1 MPCSL
6 VDRIGRAALLTAL
19 AAGTAIGCQQPPA
32 PAPAPAR
39 PPAIDHRPFG
49 TTPDGVPVNV
59 YTLTNAAGMDVRITN
74 YGGTV
79 VSIKTPDRHGQLGD
93 VVLGFDTL
101 DGYLHNTPYF
111 GVIVGRYGNRIAKGQ
126 FSLDGVAYTLARN
139 DGENHLHGG
148 IRGFDKVVWTAKTV
162 ETADGSALELGYLSK
177 DGEEGYP
184 GNLAVTVRY
193 RLDDHN
199 ALHIDYEATTD
210 KPTVVNL
217 TNHSYF
223 NLAGTGDVLSHVVE
237 IDADRFTPV
246 DKGLIPTGVLQP
258 VAGTPFD
265 FRTPTAI
272 GARIDAT
279 SRQLQYAGGYDHNFV
294 LNKAPGTLGVAA
306 RVTDPA
312 SGRVLEVSTT
322 EPGVQ
327 FYSGNFL
334 DGTVTGKGGRAYQK
348 HAGFALETQH
358 FPDSPNHPA
367 FPSTVLRPDQT
378 YHTTTIYAFPTPQS

>member
-1 MPCSL
+1 
-6 VDRIGRAALLTAL
+6 
-19 AAGTAIGCQQPPA
+19 
-32 PAPAPAR
+32 
-39 PPAIDHRPFG
+39 
-49 TTPDGVPVNV
+49 VNV
-59 YTLTNAAGMDVRITN
+59 YTLTNATGMDVRITN
-74 YGGTV
+74 YGGTL
-79 VSIKTPDRHGQLGD
+79 VSIRTPDRHGRMGD

-111 GVIVGRYGNRIAKGQ
+111 GAIVGRYGNRIAKGR
-126 FSLDGVAYTLARN
+126 FALDGVTYTLARN

-148 IRGFDKVVWTAKTV
+148 LRGFDKVVWTAKTV
-162 ETADGSALELGYLSK
+162 DTAEGPALELGYLSK

-193 RLDDHN
+193 RLDDQN
-199 ALHIDYEATTD
+199 ALHIEYTATTD

-223 NLAGTGDVLSHVVE
+223 NLAGTGDILSHVLE
-237 IDADRFTPV
+237 IEADRFTPV
-246 DKGLIPTGVLQP
+246 DQGLIPTGVLQP
-258 VAGTPFD
+258 VTGTPFD

-279 SRQLQYAGGYDHNFV
+279 NRQLQYAGGYDHNFV
-294 LNKAPGTLGVAA
+294 LSKAPGTLGLAA

-334 DGTVTGKGGRAYQK
+334 DGHLVGKSNRPYVKRA
-348 HAGFALETQH
+348 AFCVETQH
-358 FPDSPNHPA
+358 FPDSPNKPD
-367 FPSTVLRPDQT
+367 FPSTIVRPGKDYQSQT
-378 YHTTTIYAFPTPQS
+378 VFRFGVEK

>member
-1 MPCSL
+1 M
-6 VDRIGRAALLTAL
+6 GRVAVVTAL
-19 AAGTAIGCQQPPA
+19 AAGLGAACQQPPA
-32 PAPAPAR
+32 PPATPAAP
-39 PPAIDHRPFG
+39 PPIDHRPFG
-49 TTPDGVPVNV
+49 TTPEGVPVNV
-59 YTLTNAAGMDVRITN
+59 YTLTNAAGMEVRITN

-79 VSIKTPDRHGQLGD
+79 VSIKTPDRQGQMGD
-93 VVLGFDTL
+93 VVLGFDTF

-126 FSLDGVAYTLARN
+126 FSLDGVTYTLARN

-148 IRGFDKVVWTAKTV
+148 VRGFDKVVWTAKTV
-162 ETADGSALELGYLSK
+162 DTADGPALELGYLSK

-199 ALHIDYEATTD
+199 ALHIEYTATTD

-223 NLAGTGDVLSHVVE
+223 NLAGTGDILSHVVE

-272 GARIDAT
+272 GARIDADN
-279 SRQLQYAGGYDHNFV
+279 RQLQYAGGYDHNFV
-294 LNKAPGTLGVAA
+294 LNKAPGTLGLAA

-348 HAGFALETQH
+348 HAAFALETQH
-358 FPDSPNHPA
+358 FPDSPNHPD

-378 YHTTTIYAFPTPQS
+378 YHTTTIYAFPTPK

>member
-1 MPCSL
+1 MRRSNI
-6 VDRIGRAALLTAL
+6 DRLGRAALLLAI
-19 AAGTAIGCQQPPA
+19 AAGTGIACQQPPA
-32 PAPAPAR
+32 PAPTPAK

-59 YTLTNAAGMDVRITN
+59 YTLTNAHGMEVRVTN

-93 VVLGFDTL
+93 VVLGFDTF

-111 GVIVGRYGNRIAKGQ
+111 GATVGRYGNRIAKGR
-126 FSLDGVAYTLARN
+126 FALDGVTYKLAQN
-139 DGENHLHGG
+139 DGDNHLHGG
-148 IRGFDKVVWTAKTV
+148 LRGFDKVVWTAKTV
-162 ETADGSALELGYLSK
+162 DTVDGPALELGYLSK

-184 GNLAVTVRY
+184 GNLAVTVRFH
-193 RLDDHN
+193 LDDHN
-199 ALHIDYEATTD
+199 ALHIDYTATTD
-210 KPTVVNL
+210 KKTVVNL

-223 NLAGTGDVLSHVVE
+223 NLAGAGDILSHVLE
-237 IDADRFTPV
+237 IEADRFTPV

-272 GARIDAT
+272 GARIDAKNQ
-279 SRQLQYAGGYDHNFV
+279 QLQYAGGYDHNFV
-294 LNKAPGTLGVAA
+294 LSKAPGTLGVAA

-334 DGTVTGKGGRAYQK
+334 DGRLVGTGGTMYRQGD
-348 HAGFALETQH
+348 GFAMETQH
-358 FPDSPNHPA
+358 FPDSPNKPQ
-367 FPSTVLRPDQT
+367 FPSTTLRPGQT
-378 YHTTTIYAFPTPQS
+378 YDSTSVYSFSTS